1 MIHKYKATDKMSDLI
16 DYNKISAE
24 AYQNVLNILEE
35 FYKNNLIKKG

>member
-1 MIHKYKATDKMSDLI
+1 MSDLI